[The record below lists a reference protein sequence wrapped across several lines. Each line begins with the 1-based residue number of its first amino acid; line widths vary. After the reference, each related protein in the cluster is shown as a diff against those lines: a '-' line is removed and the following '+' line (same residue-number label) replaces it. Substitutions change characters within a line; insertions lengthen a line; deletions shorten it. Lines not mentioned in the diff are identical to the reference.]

1 MPNWK
6 ENVNHKSQCLSPS
19 KLHLFFWWPPA
30 PFRNPLSTGWL
41 WHVVWMAPCP
51 GWFSACPKTHHHI
64 LCTIEWG
71 MWGYVHISYIYDY
84 IYIHIWLYIYIHDYT
99 YIYDYIHK
107 YLYKYIHDYTHIHIY
122 TYDYIYIYIL
132 LTYHNNTE
140 LVNTTGMWLVKLT
153 CIFDQDSAYRSQQMR
168 RHVWWWM

>member
-6 ENVNHKSQCLSPS
+6 ENVSHKSQCLSPS

-41 WHVVWMAPCP
+41 WHVVWLAPCP
-51 GWFSACPKTHHHI
+51 GWFSVCPKTHHHI

-71 MWGYVHISYIYDY
+71 MWGYVHISYIYMI
-84 IYIHIWLYIYIHDYT
+84 IYIHIWLYICIYMIIHI

-107 YLYKYIHDYTHIHIY
+107 YLYEYIDDYTHIHIY
-122 TYDYIYIYIL
+122 TYDYIYTYYLLIITIL
-132 LTYHNNTE
+132 Y
-140 LVNTTGMWLVKLT
+140 
-153 CIFDQDSAYRSQQMR
+153 
-168 RHVWWWM
+168 